1 MMIKNLFIDFEL
13 FNHFKGAGQTSGKG
27 TSIRRGQQTIE
38 AFNKGRMSQKTW
50 ICSSFN
56 ESGGMKFIKWFGL
69 TLLVLIIVYF
79 LGPRPS
85 RPEYSKE
92 LPAIPSASGKLDEY
106 IAQQEARHKLK
117 PDNEA
122 RILWFNDTARQQ
134 TEYAVVYLHGFSA
147 SQEEG
152 DPVHYDFAQK
162 FGCNLYLS
170 RLFAHGIDTTEPLA
184 GLTAD
189 GLWNSAKEAYAI
201 GKQLGKKVILMA
213 TSTGG
218 SLALKLAAE
227 YPDIAGLILLSPN
240 IVINDPNAWLLNNP
254 WGLQIAQLVEGKYR
268 KVADTTAIYAQYWN
282 NRYVTSALVQLEEL
296 LETTMKE
303 STFRKVTQPV
313 LLLYYY
319 KDEKNQDK
327 VVKVS
332 AMKRMFRQLG
342 TPDSLKRQVPVP
354 NAGDHVIGSYIKSK
368 DIQAV
373 GDECD
378 RFAMEILKMNFQ

>member
-1 MMIKNLFIDFEL
+1 
-13 FNHFKGAGQTSGKG
+13 
-27 TSIRRGQQTIE
+27 
-38 AFNKGRMSQKTW
+38 
-50 ICSSFN
+50 
-56 ESGGMKFIKWFGL
+56 MKFLKWLGL

-79 LGPRPS
+79 LGPKPS
-85 RPEYSKE
+85 HPNYTKE
-92 LPAIPSASGKLDEY
+92 LPVIPAEASALEEY
-106 IAQQEARHKLK
+106 IANQEAKHKLK

-122 RILWFNDTARQQ
+122 RITWFRDSARQK
-134 TEYAVVYLHGFSA
+134 TEYAIVYLHGFSA

-152 DPVHYDFAQK
+152 DPLHYELSQK

-170 RLFAHGIDTTEPLA
+170 RLAAHGIDTTEPLR
-184 GLTAD
+184 GFTAD
-189 GLWNSAKEAYAI
+189 VAWNSAKEAYAI
-201 GKQLGKKVILMA
+201 GKQLGNKVILLS

-240 IVINDPNAWLLNNP
+240 IAINDPNAWLLNNH

-268 KVADTTAIYAQYWN
+268 KAKDTTAIYAQYWN
-282 NRYVTSALVQLEEL
+282 NRYMTSSLVQLEEL

-332 AMKRMFRQLG
+332 AMKRMFKQLG
-342 TPDSLKRQVPVP
+342 TADSLKRQVAIP
-354 NAGDHVIGSYIKSK
+354 NAGDHVIGSYVKSK
-368 DIQAV
+368 DIQTV
-373 GDECD
+373 QEECE
-378 RFAMEILKMNFQ
+378 RFAREILKMNQQ